1 MMLCCRTY
9 HQYRLHG
16 SDLLLITEFTHSIGS
31 RILPVL
37 PQHIPAFFTPTLYT
51 YSVPHSR
58 ILPTPTKYGY
68 YYIRV
73 KAYRVFLS
81 AAHKRNL
88 HVTADDTYRFDVKYS
103 LCNLSI
109 VAQSVDRN
117 NVKVKVCAIDR
128 LRISTKCAQ
137 EKYNIRYYRSRYN
150 CI

>member
-1 MMLCCRTY
+1 M
-9 HQYRLHG
+9 G
-16 SDLLLITEFTHSIGS
+16 
-31 RILPVL
+31 
-37 PQHIPAFFTPTLYT
+37 PQ
-51 YSVPHSR
+51 VR
-58 ILPTPTKYGY
+58 ILPTGPQTQ
-68 YYIRV
+68 
-73 KAYRVFLS
+73 S
-81 AAHKRNL
+81 AFFGPQNTHWLVRRSAGPQNTRGRNL